1 MAMADILEVIF
12 YILLYLKFLYFL
24 AYKFS
29 FYHLFFSS
37 PFLDCCFSLDACF
50 FLPLGFAAFACT
62 TISMFVLFAFLLLF
76 LPARITLPAS
86 FAFIWVITKL
96 AVLRPLNWALAST
109 LFINF
114 NISLDAF
121 SGYLPGPIFV
131 LWPILCLNLLNG
143 TAFLCSMTLLNAS
156 LA

>member
-1 MAMADILEVIF
+1 MSHILEVIF

-37 PFLDCCFSLDACF
+37 PFLDCCFSLVGMAF
-50 FLPLGFAAFACT
+50 SLSLGFAAFACT
-62 TISMFVLFAFLLLF
+62 TISMFVLFALLLLF

-86 FAFIWVITKL
+86 FAFIWAITKL
-96 AVLRPLNWALAST
+96 AVLMPLNCAFAST

-114 NISLDAF
+114 NISLDAL